1 MSAVDYSKTLN
12 LPQTDFS
19 MKASLPTKE
28 PARIEAWTK
37 EKLYETMVENAEGKQ
52 KFIFHDGPPYANGD
66 MHIGH
71 ALNKLLKDFILK
83 YKTMSGYQVAY
94 IPGWDTHGLP
104 IELQMLKKHK
114 VNRKEM
120 DPLAFRALCEQFARE
135 NVDRQK
141 EQIRRLGVI
150 CDFDNPY
157 LTLQH
162 DFEAKQIE
170 IFGKMAQKGYIY
182 QGKKPV
188 YWCPHDETALAEAE
202 IEYSDDPCTSIYVK
216 FNVTDDRGVLAGV
229 ENLPETTAFVIWTT
243 TPWTLPAN
251 TAICL
256 GPDFKYQLVRY
267 GNVAYFL
274 AEDLVESF
282 EKAAGL
288 SDGTVLAEFV
298 GRDLEYMK
306 AAHPFLDR
314 ESLVI
319 IGDHVTLESGTGCVH
334 TAPGHGHDDYL
345 VCMNY
350 KELKEDYPVPVD
362 SKGRMTEEAGKY
374 CGLKT
379 DEANV
384 AILADMEESGA
395 LLAKEEIVHQY
406 PHCWRC
412 KHPILFR
419 ATKQWF
425 CSVEDFKQEAIDAV
439 HNVTWIPEWGE
450 ARIESMVADRADWC
464 ISRQRIWGVPIP
476 IFYCKECGKV
486 LLNEETIAKIAD
498 WFNREGSDAW
508 YSHTVE
514 ELVGHHTCECG
525 ASDWEKGDDIM
536 DVWFD
541 SGSSYA
547 AVLERAGQTFPAD
560 LYLEGNDQYRGWFQ
574 SSLLTS
580 VATRGT
586 APYKSVITHGMVVDG
601 EGKKMSKSLGN
612 GVDPM
617 DVAKQYGADILRLWV
632 SSSDYTGDV
641 RISPEILKQLSEIYR
656 KIRNTLRI
664 LMANLRDTSDFDP
677 TRDLLPVSETEPLD
691 RWAMSRFEKLVGRV
705 REAYDSY
712 AFHLIYHDVH
722 NFCTIDLSKQYVDIT
737 KDRLYVEQKDAKTRR
752 AVQST
757 MYRILHGLTRLIAP
771 LLSFTAEEAWES
783 FAHLEGDRTESVFLN
798 PLPEM
803 NGANID
809 EDALATYN
817 HLFEYRD
824 DVMKALEIARADKK
838 IGKSLE
844 AKVIVYGAEDNHA
857 MQIFSGFSKKE
868 LADLFIVSGAELSN
882 DAAPSDAFTET
893 ESKIAVSV
901 VPADGE
907 KCCRCW
913 MYTTDTTTDE
923 DGNVLCARCRK
934 VLGL

>member
-12 LPQTDFS
+12 LPQTEFS

-28 PARIEAWTK
+28 PARIEKWNS
-37 EKLYETMVENAEGKQ
+37 EKLYEALLANAEGREN
-52 KFIFHDGPPYANGD
+52 FVFHDGPPYANGD

-83 YKTMSGYQVAY
+83 YKTMSGYRVAY

-120 DPLAFRALCEQFARE
+120 DPLAFRALCEKFARE

-202 IEYSDDPCTSIYVK
+202 IEYSDDPCTSIYVR
-216 FNVTDDRGVLAGV
+216 FEITDDRGLFSDV
-229 ENLPETTAFVIWTT
+229 ENLPAKCAFVIWTT

-256 GPDFKYQLVRY
+256 GPEFTYQLVSY
-267 GNVAYFL
+267 GDVAYVL
-274 AEDLVESF
+274 AADLVEAF
-282 EKAAGL
+282 ESASGL
-288 SDGTVLAEFV
+288 TGGVVLKEFV

-314 ESLVI
+314 ESLI
-319 IGDHVTLESGTGCVH
+319 IVGDHVTLESGTGCVH
-334 TAPGHGHDDYL
+334 TAPGHGHDDYI
-345 VCMNY
+345 VCLNY
-350 KELKEDYPVPVD
+350 KELKSDYPVPVD
-362 SKGRMTEEAGKY
+362 EHGRMNEEAGKY

-384 AILADMEESGA
+384 AILADMEASGA
-395 LLAKEEIVHQY
+395 LIAKEEIVHQY

-425 CSVEDFKQEAIDAV
+425 CSVEDFKKEAVEAV
-439 HNVTWIPEWGE
+439 HNVRWIPEWGE

-476 IFYCKECGKV
+476 IFYCKDCGKT
-486 LLNEETIAKIAD
+486 LLTEETIAKIVD
-498 WFNREGSDAW
+498 WFSKEGSDAW
-508 YSHTVE
+508 YSHSVE
-514 ELVGHHTCECG
+514 ELVGAHTCECG
-525 ASDWEKGDDIM
+525 STEWEKGTDIM

-547 AVLERAGQTFPAD
+547 SVLERAGQTFPAD

-586 APYKSVITHGMVVDG
+586 APYRSVITHGMVVDG

-632 SSSDYTGDV
+632 SSADYTGDV

-664 LMANLRDTSDFDP
+664 LMANLRTTEDFDP
-677 TRDLLPVSETEPLD
+677 ERDLLPVSETEPLD
-691 RWAMSRFEKLVGRV
+691 RWAISRYQELVGRV
-705 REAYDSY
+705 REAYDAY

-737 KDRLYVEQKDAKTRR
+737 KDRLYVENTNSKTRR

-783 FAHLEGDRTESVFLN
+783 FAHLSSDQCESVFLN

-803 NGANID
+803 DASLID
-809 EDALATYN
+809 QEALDTYN

-824 DVMKALEIARADKK
+824 DVMKALELARAEKK

-844 AKVIVYGAEDNHA
+844 AQVVICGATDNHA
-857 MQIFSGFSKKE
+857 MQIFGGFSEKE
-868 LADLFIVSGAELSN
+868 LADLFLVSGAKLSN
-882 DAAPSDAFTET
+882 DPAPAEAFSET
-893 ESKIAVSV
+893 ESGIAVNV
-901 VPADGE
+901 IPADGE

-913 MYTTDTTTDE
+913 MYTTDTETDA

>member
-1 MSAVDYSKTLN
+1 MSADFSKTLN
-12 LPQTDFS
+12 LPQTEFS

-28 PARIEAWTK
+28 PQRISAW
-37 EKLYETMVENAEGKQ
+37 EENHLYEMLLEANEGKE

-71 ALNKLLKDFILK
+71 ALNKLLKDFIVK
-83 YKTMSGYQVAY
+83 YKSMAGYQVAY

-120 DPLAFRALCEQFARE
+120 DPLAFRALCEAFAKE
-135 NVDRQK
+135 NVERQK

-150 CDFDNPY
+150 CDFDHPY

-202 IEYSDDPCTSIYVK
+202 IEYADDPCTSIYVK
-216 FNVTDDRGVLAGV
+216 FNVTDDRGLLAGI
-229 ENLPETTAFVIWTT
+229 ENVPETVAFVIWTT

-256 GPDFKYQLVRY
+256 GPDFNYQLVRY
-267 GNVAYFL
+267 GNAAYFL
-274 AEDLVESF
+274 AEDLVHAF
-282 EKAAGL
+282 EEAAGL
-288 SDGTVLAEFV
+288 ENGVVLAEFA

-314 ESLVI
+314 ESLII

-334 TAPGHGHDDYL
+334 TAPGHGHDDYR

-362 SKGRMTEEAGKY
+362 EHGRMTEEAGKY
-374 CGLKT
+374 CSLKT

-384 AILADMEESGA
+384 AILADLEESGA
-395 LLAKEEIVHQY
+395 LLAKAEIVHQY

-412 KHPILFR
+412 KHPVLFR

-425 CSVEDFKQEAIDAV
+425 CSVEDFKPEAVQAV
-439 HNVTWIPEWGE
+439 HDVQWIPEWGE

-476 IFYCKECGKV
+476 IFYCKNCGKT
-486 LLNEETIAKIAD
+486 LLTEETIQKIAD
-498 WFNREGSDAW
+498 RFATEGSDAW
-508 YSHTVE
+508 YAHSVE
-514 ELVGHHTCECG
+514 ELIGEHTCECG
-525 ASDWEKGDDIM
+525 CKEWEKGTDIM

-547 AVLERAGQTFPAD
+547 SVLERSGQSFPAD

-580 VATRGT
+580 VATRGV
-586 APYKSVITHGMVVDG
+586 APYRSVITHGMVVDG

-612 GVDPM
+612 GVDPI
-617 DVAKQYGADILRLWV
+617 DVTKQYGADILRLWV
-632 SSSDYTGDV
+632 SSADYTGDV

-664 LMANLRDTSDFDP
+664 LMANLRDTEDFDP
-677 TRDLLPVSETEPLD
+677 ARDLVPAQECEPLD
-691 RWAMSRFEKLVGRV
+691 RWAMSRFEELVGRV
-705 REAYDSY
+705 RQAYDAY

-737 KDRLYVEQKDAKTRR
+737 KDRLYVEKKDAKTRR
-752 AVQST
+752 AAQST

-783 FAHLEGDRTESVFLN
+783 FAHLPGDSDESVFLN
-798 PLPEM
+798 PMPEM
-803 NGANID
+803 DLSRID
-809 EDALATYN
+809 REALETYN

-824 DVMKALEIARADKK
+824 DVMKALEIARANKV

-844 AKVIVYGAEDNHA
+844 AKVTIYGASDNHA
-857 MQIFSGFSKKE
+857 MQIFAGFDSKE
-868 LADLFIVSGAELSN
+868 LADLFIVSGANLSYETPEGE
-882 DAAPSDAFTET
+882 DLFTET
-893 ESKIAVSV
+893 ESGVCVKVSA
-901 VPADGE
+901 ADGE
-907 KCCRCW
+907 KCDRCW
-913 MYTTDTTTDE
+913 MYTTDTE
-923 DGNVLCARCRK
+923 VCEGEEKLCKRCRS
-934 VLGL
+934 VLGI

>member
-12 LPQTDFS
+12 LPQTEFS

-28 PARIEAWTK
+28 PARIEKWRE
-37 EKLYETMVENAEGKQ
+37 EKLYETLVASAEGRE
-52 KFIFHDGPPYANGD
+52 KFIFHDGPPYANRD

-120 DPLAFRALCEQFARE
+120 NPIAFRALCEAFARE

-202 IEYSDDPCTSIYVK
+202 IEYADDPCTSIYVR
-216 FNVTDDRGVLAGV
+216 FVVTDDRGILS
-229 ENLPETTAFVIWTT
+229 EIDNLPETVAFVIWTT

-256 GPDFKYQLVRY
+256 GPDFQYQLVRY
-267 GNVAYFL
+267 ANAAYFI
-274 AEDLVESF
+274 AADLKETF
-282 EKAAGL
+282 ERAAGL
-288 SDGTVLAEFV
+288 SDGVVLAEFA
-298 GRDLEYMK
+298 GHELEYMK

-319 IGDHVTLESGTGCVH
+319 NGDHVTLESGTGCVH
-334 TAPGHGHDDYL
+334 TAPGHGHDDYI

-350 KELKEDYPVPVD
+350 KELKDGYPVPVD
-362 SKGRMTEEAGKY
+362 EHGRMTEEAGKY

-379 DEANV
+379 EDANT
-384 AILADMEESGA
+384 AILADMEASGA
-395 LLAKEEIVHQY
+395 LIAKEEIVHQY

-412 KHPILFR
+412 KHPVLFR

-425 CSVEDFKQEAIDAV
+425 CSVEDFKKEAVDAV
-439 HNVTWIPEWGE
+439 HNVNWIPEWGE

-476 IFYCKECGKV
+476 IFYCKKCGKA
-486 LLNEETIAKIAD
+486 LLNEDTIAKIVD
-498 WFNREGSDAW
+498 WFAKEGSDAW
-508 YSHTVE
+508 YSHSVE
-514 ELVGHHTCECG
+514 ELIGAHTCECG
-525 ASDWEKGDDIM
+525 CSDWEKGTDIM

-547 AVLERAGQTFPAD
+547 SVLERAGQTFPAD

-586 APYKSVITHGMVVDG
+586 APYKTVITHGMVVDG

-664 LMANLRDTSDFDP
+664 LMANLRDTADFDP
-677 TRDLLPVSETEPLD
+677 CRDLLPVSETEPLD
-691 RWAMSRFEKLVGRV
+691 RWAISRFEELVARV
-705 REAYDSY
+705 RKAYDSY

-771 LLSFTAEEAWES
+771 LLSFTAEEAWEF
-783 FAHLEGDRTESVFLN
+783 FAHLPEDRCESVFLN
-798 PLPEM
+798 PLPD
-803 NGANID
+803 ADPALID
-809 EDALATYN
+809 NEALETYN
-817 HLFEYRD
+817 HLFAYRD
-824 DVMKALEIARADKK
+824 DVMKALELARADKK

-844 AKVIVYGAEDNHA
+844 AKVLIYGAKDNHA
-857 MQIFSGFSKKE
+857 MQIFSGFSAKE
-868 LADLFIVSGAELSN
+868 LADLFIVSGAELCYD
-882 DAAPSDAFTET
+882 DAPADAFNET
-893 ESKIAVSV
+893 ESNISVSV
-901 VPADGE
+901 VSADGE

-913 MYTTDTTTDE
+913 MFTADTETTD
-923 DGNVLCARCRK
+923 DGDVLCKRCRE